1 MTVRNFDP
9 KHFDPNEPAIRVS
22 DAALAYLRKQ
32 MQRVGASALRLSV
45 NESGCSGYMYEL
57 DYVAAAGADDLV
69 SRVAPDLSLHVAA
82 DALALLR
89 GTEIDCVKEGLNT
102 VLKFRNP
109 NAESEC
115 GCGESFSVATKKA

>member
-1 MTVRNFDP
+1 MTVSTYDP
-9 KHFDPNEPAIRVS
+9 RQTDIRVT
-22 DAALAYLRKQ
+22 DAALAYLRRQ

-57 DYVAAAGADDLV
+57 DYVARAEADDLV
-69 SRVAPDLSLHVAA
+69 TRIAPDLALHVAR
-82 DALALLR
+82 DALALVR

-115 GCGESFSVATKKA
+115 GCGESFSL